1 MKREDFLSFDLGEN
15 MSSYEGFDN
24 FMHRILSFQKPDFHF
39 GVERFVP
46 SGSIPGK
53 VREDRSFS
61 TFVGDTVVFNLSEVQ
76 KKIIFERYIKPLYE
90 AVPHCFAEMLQE
102 HTLHMTLHDLNA
114 SAVCDYDVTE
124 SMFETEVL
132 MARLIEALKVKPQT
146 ISMITTCAFNMVNT
160 SLVLGLRP
168 ATEDD
173 YEKLMDLYCH
183 VDKIRSLPYPFTPHI
198 TLAYFNREGFGIEE
212 IRRIEHLLT
221 YLNKVCFEV
230 PLSTESLVYQK
241 FISMN
246 DYFNVLPFV
255 K

>member
-1 MKREDFLSFDLGEN
+1 M
-15 MSSYEGFDN
+15 
-24 FMHRILSFQKPDFHF
+24 
-39 GVERFVP
+39 
-46 SGSIPGK
+46 
-53 VREDRSFS
+53 
-61 TFVGDTVVFNLSEVQ
+61 VFNLSEVQ
-76 KKIIFERYIKPLYE
+76 KKIIFERYIKLLYE

-114 SAVCDYDVTE
+114 SAEYDYDVME
-124 SMFETEVL
+124 NMFETEVL
-132 MARLIEALKVKPQT
+132 MVRLIEALEVKPQT

-168 ATEDD
+168 ATEED
-173 YEKLMDLYCH
+173 YEKLMYLYCNI
-183 VDKIRSLPYPFTPHI
+183 DSIRSLPYPFTPHI

-212 IRRIEHLLT
+212 IREIERI
-221 YLNKVCFEV
+221 LNVLNRVCFEV
-230 PLSTESLVYQK
+230 PLSIENLYYQK